1 MIQDPIKPTALPI
14 TSCEIEDKY
23 FSEPWSFL
31 KRNGEPVE
39 TGETQ
44 GDRNGGKGGCGWD
57 ILRKE

>member
-1 MIQDPIKPTALPI
+1 MIQDPIKLTALAI
-14 TSCEIEDKY
+14 TQCEIEAKNI

-31 KRNGEPVE
+31 KRNGGPVE

-44 GDRNGGKGGCGWD
+44 RNGGKGGCGWD